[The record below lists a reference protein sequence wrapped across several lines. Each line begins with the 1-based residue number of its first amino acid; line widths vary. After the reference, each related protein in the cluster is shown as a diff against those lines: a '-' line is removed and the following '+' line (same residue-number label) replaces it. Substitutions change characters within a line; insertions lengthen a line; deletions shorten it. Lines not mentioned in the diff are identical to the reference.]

1 MRRILIP
8 VLVLLAAPL
17 AGCFRAT
24 HLIYAY
30 DLDIGIDVAYSQEG
44 NARLVF
50 GYDRG
55 TYAVVPQREDQSV
68 ALACPADGQPPTEA
82 GQTGELMSLAAT
94 SHVVSAGVTEF
105 TFNHFVS
112 TGSAAVNLAKNP
124 NALTT
129 ARASVLSK

>member
-1 MRRILIP
+1 MRLFFVP
-8 VLVLLAAPL
+8 LLALLAAPV
-17 AGCFRAT
+17 AGCHAK
-24 HLIYAY
+24 HLIYVY

-44 NARLVF
+44 NAHLVF

-55 TYAVVPQREDQSV
+55 TYAIVPQREDQSV
-68 ALACPADGQPPTEA
+68 ALQCPANGETPTEA

-112 TGSAAVNLAKNP
+112 TGRAAVNLAKNP
-124 NALTT
+124 DALST
-129 ARASVLSK
+129 ARAAVLSK